1 MAPFTAADWGGLWA
15 KIWDR
20 EVVTATLRFE
30 IEYLKQKLQDIAVSE
45 TFVSVIESFKKKQL
59 EIVVHIREFFPDAG

>member
-1 MAPFTAADWGGLWA
+1 MWA
-15 KIWDR
+15 KIWDK